1 MKEVLE
7 NKEKD
12 RATAQQLAE
21 RYRYEFVDLKGVHLD
36 LELFH
41 SIQVDLMFRYNF
53 VPLRLEG
60 NALVVAMADPS
71 DLVVVDELS
80 ALLGRP
86 LVINVAPLSD
96 IQDLLKK
103 SESSQR
109 MLEEATEGFKLDLI
123 RENETGE
130 ETITIEK
137 ITQGESS
144 PIIRLLDTIIFTALE
159 RRASDI
165 HIETRDTEVGV
176 KYRIDGSLNEAM
188 DPIAKEHHSTIISRI
203 KVMSELDI
211 SERRVPQDG
220 RFKTR
225 YKGRSIDFRVSIM
238 PSIHGEDAVI
248 RILDKESISEKFRTL
263 NLDVVGFSDTDLK
276 KFRRYISEPYGMV
289 LVTGPTGSGKTTTL
303 YAALMEIRNEE
314 DKILTIE
321 DPVEY
326 QIRGITQIPVNEKKG
341 LTFARGLRSI
351 LRHDPDKIMVGE
363 IRDVETAQIAIQ
375 SALTGHL
382 VFTTVHA
389 NNVVDVLGRFLN
401 MGVDPYNFV
410 SALNCILAQ
419 RLVRV
424 ICGNCKKPVHYTEPL
439 FTESGLKPDQYR
451 DFTFYEG
458 EGCLDCN
465 GTGFRGRT
473 AIQELLDLSDHIRE
487 MIIER
492 RPTSEIKRAAH
503 DEGMTFLRT
512 AALDK
517 VFAGITTLKEINK
530 VTFIE

>member
-1 MKEVLE
+1 MKEIQE

-12 RATAQQLAE
+12 RAAAKQLAQ
-21 RYRYEFVDLKGVHLD
+21 RYRYEFVDLKGSHLD

-71 DLVVVDELS
+71 DLVVVDEVS

-86 LVINVAPLSD
+86 LVITVAPLSE

-123 RENETGE
+123 RE

-144 PIIRLLDTIIFTALE
+144 PIIRLVDTIIFTALE

-188 DPIAKEHHSTIISRI
+188 APIAKEHHSTIISRI

-248 RILDKESISEKFRTL
+248 RILDKESLSEKFRTL
-263 NLDVVGFSDTDLK
+263 SLDVVGFSDNDVK

-303 YAALMEIRNEE
+303 YAALMEVKTDE
-314 DKILTIE
+314 DKLITIE
-321 DPVEY
+321 D
-326 QIRGITQIPVNEKKG
+326 
-341 LTFARGLRSI
+341 
-351 LRHDPDKIMVGE
+351 
-363 IRDVETAQIAIQ
+363 
-375 SALTGHL
+375 
-382 VFTTVHA
+382 
-389 NNVVDVLGRFLN
+389 
-401 MGVDPYNFV
+401 
-410 SALNCILAQ
+410 
-419 RLVRV
+419 
-424 ICGNCKKPVHYTEPL
+424 
-439 FTESGLKPDQYR
+439 
-451 DFTFYEG
+451 
-458 EGCLDCN
+458 
-465 GTGFRGRT
+465 
-473 AIQELLDLSDHIRE
+473 
-487 MIIER
+487 
-492 RPTSEIKRAAH
+492 
-503 DEGMTFLRT
+503 
-512 AALDK
+512 
-517 VFAGITTLKEINK
+517 
-530 VTFIE
+530 